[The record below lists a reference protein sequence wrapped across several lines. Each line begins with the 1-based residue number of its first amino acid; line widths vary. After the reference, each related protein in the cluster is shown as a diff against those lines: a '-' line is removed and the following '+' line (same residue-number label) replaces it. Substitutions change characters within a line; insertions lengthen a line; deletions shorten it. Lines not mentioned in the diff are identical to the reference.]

1 MVKKIAQCPRCGEV
15 DSAKLKTIEKLSKEN
30 KNLKISKR
38 HQISKSIRNETIRYV
53 MRYVRKEKY
62 KKNLLVFGILE
73 KNGKKILK

>member
-1 MVKKIAQCPRCGEV
+1 MVKKTARCPRCGEV